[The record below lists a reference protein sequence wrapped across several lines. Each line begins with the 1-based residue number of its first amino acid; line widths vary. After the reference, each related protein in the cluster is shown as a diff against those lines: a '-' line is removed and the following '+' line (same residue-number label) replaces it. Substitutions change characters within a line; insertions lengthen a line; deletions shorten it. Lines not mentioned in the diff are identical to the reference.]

1 MANPSGFWLTMGGA
15 DFWSQVQPFIESR
28 CFREPPTIQTGGKGG
43 GGYFGPATLLFPR
56 SKFDIFRSHGL
67 VYGLFRRLEL
77 FTRKIYGSAFRIR
90 TISQPFRVVS
100 SLLMEPTGAITVG
113 NGKKKKEKSS
123 PCAWQNGSKL
133 AFSSIT

>member
-1 MANPSGFWLTMGGA
+1 MVPSPTLYRISMLSRTTDYSNRREGG
-15 DFWSQVQPFIESR
+15 R
-28 CFREPPTIQTGGKGG
+28 
-43 GGYFGPATLLFPR
+43 GYFGPATLLFPR

-113 NGKKKKEKSS
+113 NGKKKKK
-123 PCAWQNGSKL
+123 KVLL
-133 AFSSIT
+133 ARGKMGVN